1 MASSYIEQM
10 NAELAKPAPDMA
22 LLDTLDKRLTQITTK
37 ATNFSDSLAK
47 LMLPQDLAT
56 KLEALQK
63 KIGEI
68 NEQTKELNQRRFG
81 NERKLNTKNESGLAQ
96 TEENRVFN
104 EVAGGPVEIG
114 DNIISS

>member
-68 NEQTKELNQRRFG
+68 NEQTKELNG

-104 EVAGGPVEIG
+104 EVTGGPVEIG